1 MLGVS
6 LLKNAAMFRPLI
18 LICCL
23 FAAPVL
29 AETPAASG
37 TTALM
42 IVSDHYGAGASV
54 RCDGAAV

>member
-1 MLGVS
+1 
-6 LLKNAAMFRPLI
+6 MFRPLI